1 MKGSQGVEL
10 EVMLDS
16 VSREPLGETRMN
28 SPIPTPA
35 PSSRISGF
43 RRRDHRMR
51 SRTGLVVL
59 ALLAVLLGGAPLSAE
74 AQSTQRSGNFTEA
87 DVQFMQDMIHHH
99 AQALILARMV
109 ADRSE
114 REDLNYLARRID
126 RSQDDE
132 MRFMRDWLSRRGQ
145 EVPEI
150 DLYDPLAEA
159 EEHGHHA
166 GHGDHADHGQHDA
179 AGSHDHHHEM
189 AGMLSP
195 EELDALAAAEGEE
208 FDRLFLQGMIYHHE
222 GALDMVRDLL
232 ATPRAAQEAELFEFV
247 SHVDSDQRMEIVR
260 MIQLLR
266 SIE

>member
-1 MKGSQGVEL
+1 MK
-10 EVMLDS
+10 
-16 VSREPLGETRMN
+16 SRP
-28 SPIPTPA
+28 PIPA
-35 PSSRISGF
+35 PSPHALRRILLA
-43 RRRDHRMR
+43 
-51 SRTGLVVL
+51 SRTRIRAGLRTRIFAGLAVLPLL
-59 ALLAVLLGGAPLSAE
+59 ALLLVGAPLASE
-74 AQSTQRSGNFTEA
+74 AQSTSQSRSFTEA
-87 DVQFMQDMIHHH
+87 DVQFMQHMIHHH

-114 REDLNYLARRID
+114 REDLNYLAQRID

-145 EVPEI
+145 DVPEI
-150 DLYDPLAEA
+150 DLYNPLSES
-159 EEHGHHA
+159 EDHGGHA
-166 GHGDHADHGQHDA
+166 GHGDHAAHEQHVADGHHGQP
-179 AGSHDHHHEM
+179 HEM

-195 EELDALAAAEGEE
+195 AELDALADAEGEE